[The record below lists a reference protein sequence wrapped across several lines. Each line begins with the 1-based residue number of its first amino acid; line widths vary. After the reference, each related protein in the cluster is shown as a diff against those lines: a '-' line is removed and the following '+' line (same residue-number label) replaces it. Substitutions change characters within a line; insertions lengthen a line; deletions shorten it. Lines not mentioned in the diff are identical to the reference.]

1 MLERIAV
8 KNFKSL
14 KDIDVEISNLNI
26 FSGVNGSGK
35 SSLIQVL
42 LMIKSIK
49 RKKNYSSAKGVRDL
63 VALNNEDI
71 ELGQV
76 EDVLYEGGGD
86 NISIRVDGFGQSHF
100 FTLESD
106 NKSQDYFT
114 FSVEAKDIPERV
126 SRPPLPFAPTV
137 GKIILDLNYLKSERV
152 GPKITQNRN
161 SIEVDHGFI
170 GVSGEFSYEYIS
182 QFGDSKIEEIEN
194 RKHPDSVNNTLNNQ
208 IKYWLRE
215 ICPSIKFESKYID
228 NTNLTTSSFILESQ
242 VGDSRRHKP
251 TNMGFGVSYVL
262 PVILLCLKAKPGDLI
277 IIDTPEAHLHPKG
290 QSKIGELLSRTAADG
305 VQVIVETH
313 SDHIINGIRLSVLD
327 NIIKPEETNF
337 IFFKLVQKDED
348 LTYSTE
354 VSKPYL
360 NNLGQFDNWPDG
372 FFDQWNSSVKKILT
386 KQFKNDR

>member
-1 MLERIAV
+1 MLERIGV

-14 KDIDVEISNLNI
+14 KDVDVGISNLNV
-26 FSGVNGSGK
+26 FSGINGSGK
-35 SSLIQVL
+35 SSLIQAL

-49 RKKNYSSAKGVRDL
+49 RKKNYSSTKGYRDL
-63 VALNNEDI
+63 ITLNNEDI

-86 NISIRVDGFGQSHF
+86 SISIELNGFGESQI
-100 FTLESD
+100 FTLSSD
-106 NKSQDYFT
+106 NKSQDYLR
-114 FSVEAKDIPERV
+114 FSVDSKDEKEIMLKPL
-126 SRPPLPFAPTV
+126 LPFAPTI
-137 GKIILDLNYLKSERV
+137 GKTILDLNFLKSERV

-161 SIEVDHGFI
+161 SIEVDYGFI

-182 QFGDSKIEEIEN
+182 QFGENKIEDIEN
-194 RKHPDSVNNTLNNQ
+194 RKHQNSVNNTLNNQ

-215 ICPSIKFESKYID
+215 ICPSVKFESKYID

-327 NIIKPEETNF
+327 NIIQPEKTNF
-337 IFFKLVQKDED
+337 LFFKLVQEDGD

-354 VSKPYL
+354 ISKPNL
-360 NNLGQFDNWPDG
+360 NGLGQFDFWPDG
-372 FFDQWNSSVKKILT
+372 FFDQWNISVKQILT
-386 KQFKNDR
+386 KQFKNDK

>member
-8 KNFKSL
+8 RNFKSL
-14 KDIDVEISNLNI
+14 KDVDVKISNLNI
-26 FSGVNGSGK
+26 FSGINGSGK
-35 SSLIQVL
+35 SSLIQAL
-42 LMIKSIK
+42 LMIKSLK
-49 RKKNYSSAKGVRDL
+49 RKKNYTSTNGYREL
-63 VALNNEDI
+63 ITLNNQDI
-71 ELGQV
+71 ELGLV

-86 NISIRVDGFGQSHF
+86 SISIELDGFNERHV
-100 FTLESD
+100 FTLSSD
-106 NKSQDYFT
+106 NKSQDYLW
-114 FSVEAKDIPERV
+114 FSSIVDEIGERK
-126 SRPPLPFAPTV
+126 PLPQVALGPSV
-137 GKIILDLNYLKSERV
+137 GKTVLELNFLKSERV

-161 SIEVDHGFI
+161 SIEVDQGFI
-170 GVSGEFSYEYIS
+170 GASGEFSYEYIS
-182 QFGDSKIEEIEN
+182 QFGDSKVEKIEN
-194 RKHPDSVNNTLNNQ
+194 RRHPDSVNNTLNNQ

-215 ICPSIKFESKYID
+215 ICPSVKFESKYID

-327 NIIKPEETNF
+327 NIIKSDETNF

-354 VSKPYL
+354 VSRPNL
-360 NNLGQFDNWPDG
+360 NNLGQFDSWPEG
-372 FFDQWNSSVKKILT
+372 FFDQWNSSVKQILT

>member
-1 MLERIAV
+1 MLERIGV

-14 KDIDVEISNLNI
+14 KDVDVGISNLNV
-26 FSGVNGSGK
+26 FSGINGSGK
-35 SSLIQVL
+35 SSLIQAL

-49 RKKNYSSAKGVRDL
+49 RKKNYSSTKGYRDL
-63 VALNNEDI
+63 ITLNNEDI

-86 NISIRVDGFGQSHF
+86 SISIELNGFGESQI
-100 FTLESD
+100 FTLSSD
-106 NKSQDYFT
+106 NKSQDYLR
-114 FSVEAKDIPERV
+114 FSVDSKDEKEIMLKPL
-126 SRPPLPFAPTV
+126 LPFAPTI
-137 GKIILDLNYLKSERV
+137 GKTILDLNFLKSERV

-161 SIEVDHGFI
+161 SIEVDYGFI

-182 QFGDSKIEEIEN
+182 QFGENKIEDIEN
-194 RKHPDSVNNTLNNQ
+194 RKHQNSVNNTLNNQ

-215 ICPSIKFESKYID
+215 ICPSVKFESKYID

-290 QSKIGELLSRTAADG
+290 GRVKLEVR
-305 VQVIVETH
+305 H
-313 SDHIINGIRLSVLD
+313 
-327 NIIKPEETNF
+327 KPPN
-337 IFFKLVQKDED
+337 
-348 LTYSTE
+348 
-354 VSKPYL
+354 
-360 NNLGQFDNWPDG
+360 
-372 FFDQWNSSVKKILT
+372 
-386 KQFKNDR
+386 